1 VEETKNER
9 LKYLLSQTDRYIE
22 EITVKINQ
30 QRDGLKPTSN
40 DDAAADNASPRA
52 HNRQQVHS
60 NAYYCLADVE
70 IMQCIALVLPSLRQ

>member
-30 QRDGLKPTSN
+30 QRDSLKPTSN
-40 DDAAADNASPRA
+40 SDATADNASPHA
-52 HNRQQVHS
+52 HNGQQVHYFVHS
-60 NAYYCLADVE
+60 
-70 IMQCIALVLPSLRQ
+70 IA

>member
-30 QRDGLKPTSN
+30 QRDSLKPSGNN
-40 DDAAADNASPRA
+40 DATADNASPRA
-52 HNRQQVHS
+52 HNGQQVGTLLYIVMH
-60 NAYYCLADVE
+60 
-70 IMQCIALVLPSLRQ
+70 IIRQ

>member
-30 QRDGLKPTSN
+30 QRDSLKPT
-40 DDAAADNASPRA
+40 DDTDTAADNASA
-52 HNRQQVHS
+52 HSGQQQVHTNEHCLY
-60 NAYYCLADVE
+60 NALY
-70 IMQCIALVLPSLRQ
+70 LRQQTCSE